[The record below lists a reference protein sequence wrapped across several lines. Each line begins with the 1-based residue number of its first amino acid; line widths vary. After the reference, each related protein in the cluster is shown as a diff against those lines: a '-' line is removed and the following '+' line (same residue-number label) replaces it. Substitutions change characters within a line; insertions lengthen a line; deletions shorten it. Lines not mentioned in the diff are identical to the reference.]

1 MYNKS
6 SIKQYIFK
14 AKLIYDLKVQHVSG
28 WFSLKQVTVIGLYNF
43 NNECTEADPL
53 SDRHDSCHFLAII
66 VNLLDRSVNISVR
79 SVCCFRHSGPQH
91 YHQSFVNLVWYI

>member
-28 WFSLKQVTVIGLYNF
+28 WISLKQVTVIGLYNF
-43 NNECTEADPL
+43 NNECTEADP
-53 SDRHDSCHFLAII
+53 F
-66 VNLLDRSVNISVR
+66 
-79 SVCCFRHSGPQH
+79 
-91 YHQSFVNLVWYI
+91 